1 MSELDLKATELVLFI
16 GGALLTVTV
25 LVVAVL
31 LYRMASRE
39 QREQEKKE
47 RGE

>member
-1 MSELDLKATELVLFI
+1 MSELDYKPTEIVLFI

>member
-1 MSELDLKATELVLFI
+1 MEPLEFKGTEVVLFV
-16 GGALLTVTV
+16 GGALLTVAV
-25 LVVAVL
+25 LVIAVL

-39 QREQEKKE
+39 QREQERKE

>member
-1 MSELDLKATELVLFI
+1 MSELDYKSTEIVLFI
-16 GGALLTVTV
+16 GGALLTVAV
-25 LVVAVL
+25 FVIAVL

-39 QREQEKKE
+39 HREQEKKE

>member
-1 MSELDLKATELVLFI
+1 MSELDFKSTELVLFI
-16 GGALLTVTV
+16 GGALLTVAV
-25 LVVAVL
+25 FVIAVL

>member
-1 MSELDLKATELVLFI
+1 MSELDFKSTELVLFI
-16 GGALLTVTV
+16 GGALLTVAV
-25 LVVAVL
+25 FVIAVL

-39 QREQEKKE
+39 HREQEKKE